1 MRQFIPFSDD
11 WFERDAPLP
20 GPLVPYRCGMS
31 CAHEAGRRPD
41 QRTVP
46 TAPSIDKVSPTRA
59 PIFTAVPAASSS
71 T

>member
-11 WFERDAPLP
+11 WFERDSAMP
-20 GPLVPYRCGMS
+20 GPLVPYRCGMP
-31 CAHEAGRRPD
+31 CRHALAPAAA
-41 QRTVP
+41 QWTVP
-46 TAPSIDKVSPTRA
+46 TSPVMASVSPTRA